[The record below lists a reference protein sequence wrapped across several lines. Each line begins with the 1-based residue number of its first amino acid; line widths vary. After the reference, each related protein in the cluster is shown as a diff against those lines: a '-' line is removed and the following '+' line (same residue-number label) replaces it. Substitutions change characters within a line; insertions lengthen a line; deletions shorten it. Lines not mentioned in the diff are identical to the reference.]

1 MSNPIKNQITQKK
14 FAQRKTMGLFYVGF
28 VAYTLGVANKPAYIG
43 IYKVTILVP
52 PRQNRYQYVKMK
64 ILDTPDKATS

>member
-1 MSNPIKNQITQKK
+1 
-14 FAQRKTMGLFYVGF
+14 MGLFYVGF